1 MLTCEEIS
9 LKLGISA
16 RAVRKRNLAKYIV
29 STASFGGR
37 PKIFYSDDVLQEF
50 NIFPENQQI
59 QIAPTQQ
66 FIQNSSKIKVPEYQM
81 NEKQQ
86 RKRAKNT
93 SAGKSRVIAP
103 ELESKIKTLTL
114 TYYLQQA
121 RKKNIRYCV
130 ELACKDL
137 WSLISKETE
146 KDLESFAWYF
156 YNKRV
161 KNKSSQYVGYAHTES
176 WYTLWEQ
183 KHDVNKYN
191 TSLPTNRWHYL
202 ELFKD
207 AGLIAKGFGAGSL
220 WVCDGTQ
227 FNAWIDDNGK
237 AKTMSYLC
245 IIDVLTGMPL
255 YEDFMQNGESICDV
269 SRILWE
275 CAQIHGKPKFGIIL
289 DNGSAFRSPAVKN
302 LIRSW
307 YHKYELE
314 DFKNNNFRKTL
325 FGGQTEPYIFPL
337 AKIPRYPFKAYIERN
352 FDKQDLFVAEEMA
365 LSYIG
370 TRDSRKTSN
379 ELGSTPNKG
388 VAARVPKGKAFEL
401 FLTWIYTDLIHRNE
415 AKLSFLKREGLSSSV
430 AECWRYFGGELY
442 LGDGFENIQIA
453 AKQIK
458 IYNENKEF
466 SENAKYFAE
475 YGMCGNIKKIK
486 ANNGHLTLIH
496 NKVQYNFISE
506 FLDISLINRKVSV
519 VLREN
524 ENEALIFLEYD
535 PNRADARTPDKD
547 SIYFV
552 GIAQNAVINSV
563 ESLENVKQN
572 TTKVRNIVNKNI
584 KDFSENLAGKI
595 KVKNRLLGLK
605 DLEKENPVYE
615 IQGESQYLLEDAEND
630 EFNIDSLLNF

>member
-9 LKLGISA
+9 LKAGITPQ
-16 RAVRKRNLAKYIV
+16 AVRKRNLSKYIV

-37 PKIFYSDDVLQEF
+37 PKIFYSDEVLQEF
-50 NIFPENQQI
+50 NIISQNQNTI
-59 QIAPTQQ
+59 QISTSRQ
-66 FIQNSSKIKVPEYQM
+66 FIQTNSSIEVPQYQM
-81 NEKQQ
+81 NEKQL
-86 RKRAKNT
+86 RKRAKN
-93 SAGKSRVIAP
+93 SSSGKSRVIPP
-103 ELESKIKTLTL
+103 ELESKIKTLAL

-121 RKKNIRYCV
+121 RKENIKYCV

-137 WSLISKETE
+137 WGLISKESE
-146 KDLESFAWYF
+146 KSLNEFAWYF

-161 KNKSSQYVGYAHTES
+161 KNKSDKYVGYAHKEN

-183 KHDVNKYN
+183 KHDVNKFN

-202 ELFKD
+202 ELFRD
-207 AGLIAKGFGAGSL
+207 AGIIGAGFGAGSL

-227 FNAWIDDNGK
+227 FNAWIDENGK

-245 IIDVLTGMPL
+245 VIDVLTGMPL
-255 YEDFMQNGESICDV
+255 YEDFLQNGETIVDV
-269 SRILWE
+269 SEILWN
-275 CAQIHGKPKFGIIL
+275 CAQIHGKPKYGIIL

-314 DFKNNNFRKTL
+314 DFKKNSFRKTL
-325 FGGQTEPYIFPL
+325 FGGQTEPYIYPL
-337 AKIPRYPFKAYIERN
+337 AKIPRYPFKAFIERN
-352 FDKQDLFVAEEMA
+352 FDKQDLFMAEEMA

-388 VAARVPKGKAFEL
+388 VAARVSKSKAFQT
-401 FLTWIYTDLIHRNE
+401 FLKWIYTDLIYRNE
-415 AKLSFLKREGLSSSV
+415 AKLNFLKKEGLNPNV
-430 AECWRYFGGELY
+430 ADCWKYYGGQLNLEN
-442 LGDGFENIQIA
+442 GFENIQVTA
-453 AKQIK
+453 NQIK
-458 IYNENKEF
+458 IYNKNKEF
-466 SENAKYFAE
+466 SEYAEYFAE
-475 YGMCGNIKKIK
+475 YATCRSIKKIK
-486 ANNGHLTLIH
+486 ANNGHLSLIH

-524 ENEALIFLEYD
+524 KNEALIFLEYD

-547 SIYFV
+547 SIYFI

-563 ESLENVKQN
+563 ESLERVKQN

-584 KDFSENLAGKI
+584 KDFSEDLVGKI
-595 KVKNRLLGLK
+595 KVENRLLNEK
-605 DLEKENPVYE
+605 DLERENPVYE
-615 IQGESQYLLEDAEND
+615 LQGSEFEMIEDN
-630 EFNIDSLLNF
+630 EFNIDDLLNF